1 MGERTKDSE
10 LRLVCLRSAYSIQ
23 SLTSDRAISLLY
35 MLCLDA
41 LPTTVPSV
49 LETFRR
55 YARKAIIQVSV
66 KMVSMHHTPPLIS
79 QELF

>member
-10 LRLVCLRSAYSIQ
+10 LKLVCLRSAYSIQ

-55 YARKAIIQVSV
+55 YARATMTCLSFALWKL
-66 KMVSMHHTPPLIS
+66 P
-79 QELF
+79 